1 MIARTLLVTQLPN
14 KPSLAL
20 APISNTLPMITRTL
34 LVTQLPD
41 EPSITLT
48 SIHCTLPMIAR
59 TLLITQLSDEPW
71 LALTSIHCALAM
83 IAYSNST
90 TLARPFNTSSIF
102 AAIWTRTTLL
112 DDLQQGFY
120 RQCLGAG

>member
-1 MIARTLLVTQLPN
+1 MIA
-14 KPSLAL
+14 
-20 APISNTLPMITRTL
+20 RTL

-48 SIHCTLPMIAR
+48 SIHCALAMIAR
-59 TLLITQLSDEPW
+59 TLLITQLPDEPW
-71 LALTSIHCALAM
+71 LALAPISNTLPM

-90 TLARPFNTSSIF
+90 TLARPFNTSF
-102 AAIWTRTTLL
+102 VLAAIWTRPALL

-120 RQCLGAG
+120 RQ